1 MKKKL
6 IVYIF
11 LFLLIFLSLNNIY
24 ADTNALYEVNDY
36 LVIKVSGEVKTK
48 SYVPVVYYD
57 EEILLN
63 DLVVLNDNEEKFN
76 ISVPGRTKLF
86 RIIIEGNQTESRNL
100 EVKIQGQKFV
110 GVQGTRTE
118 NVDTLLYVNAL
129 DPNLPNN
136 INPNNNIPFISLLNI
151 SKGLHSLKENIV
163 EVSFVL
169 AWNGNDSLP
178 AGNYTSD
185 VDIEYSVVD

>member
-6 IVYIF
+6 IVFIN
-11 LFLLIFLSLNNIY
+11 LFLLFFLSLVNIY
-24 ADTNALYEVNDY
+24 ADNNALYDVNDY
-36 LVIKVSGEVKTK
+36 LVIKVSGEVKTE

-63 DLVVLNDNEEKFN
+63 DIVVLNDNEERFN
-76 ISVPGRTKLF
+76 ISEPGKTKLF

-118 NVDTLLYVNAL
+118 NVDTLLYVNAI
-129 DPNLPNN
+129 DPNNPNN
-136 INPNNNIPFISLLNI
+136 INSNTNIPFISLLNI
-151 SKGLHSLKENIV
+151 PKGLHSLKENII
-163 EVSFVL
+163 EVRFVL
-169 AWNGNDSLP
+169 AWKGNNSLP

>member
-1 MKKKL
+1 M
-6 IVYIF
+6 
-11 LFLLIFLSLNNIY
+11 
-24 ADTNALYEVNDY
+24 VNDY
-36 LVIKVSGEVKTK
+36 LVIKVSGEVKTE

-63 DLVVLNDNEEKFN
+63 DLVVLNDNDERFN
-76 ISVPGRTKLF
+76 ISEPGRTKLF
-86 RIIIEGNQTESRNL
+86 RIIIQGNQTESRNL

-118 NVDTLLYVNAL
+118 NVDTLLYVNAI
-129 DPNLPNN
+129 DPNTPNN

-151 SKGLHSLKENIV
+151 PKGLHSIKENIV
-163 EVSFVL
+163 EVRFVL
-169 AWNGNDSLP
+169 GWNGNASLP

>member
-129 DPNLPNN
+129 DPNLQNN